1 MRQTSHVHVNG
12 IDGYICM
19 IFKEEMMLLFLAING
34 CIDSSGCILTLKALR
49 FYSLSTLTLMCFFT
63 SYLYLF
69 CVLNLTCG

>member
-49 FYSLSTLTLMCFFT
+49 FYS
-63 SYLYLF
+63 
-69 CVLNLTCG
+69 